1 MAKGRIMN
9 QPADFKQLGI
19 NPTQVEAWEDGRR
32 DNDQAGHA
40 EIWYFDC
47 SFDDKSTLVLGFRPK
62 SVAQVDQAGDNPNI
76 AINYSNATGKPFY
89 DYRLYD
95 VSNTAT
101 SKTSA
106 DIKWGPNSMVGQDW
120 QSYDV
125 HVEPEADQEIVM
137 DGMRSVEHQSAMDL
151 HFEAQVA
158 PFRPGTGYI
167 AFGDHDDYYYNF
179 ICITKLTV
187 SGTVTIDGEQK
198 EVTGSAYYNH
208 QWFNISPINAFHH
221 WVWGRQNIG
230 KYNVL
235 IYDMVGADQFGQPQ
249 IPLMTIDDNQGNRIF
264 ENTSA
269 ANTRVEIL
277 DTYVQATTGK
287 TVPKTIHYS
296 FNQKDV
302 KVDYTISEPQEIKLI
317 DIYGT
322 SPVPAQ
328 QHFDQLGLQPTY
340 TRYLAKTRLQITR
353 DGVSETIDGE
363 MLYEI
368 NFAAKTL

>member
-19 NPTQVEAWEDGRR
+19 NPNQIEAWEDGRR

-62 SVAQVDQAGDNPNI
+62 SVAQVDQSGDNPNI
-76 AINYSNATGKPFY
+76 AINYSNASGKPFY

-95 VSNTAT
+95 VANTAT

-106 DIKWGPNSMVGQDW
+106 NLKWGPNSLIGQNW

-125 HVEPEADQEIVM
+125 HVEPEADQEVVM
-137 DGMRSVEHQSAMDL
+137 DGMHSVQHQTAIDL
-151 HFEAQVA
+151 HFDAQVA

-167 AFGDHDDYYYNF
+167 AFGDQDDYYYNF

-187 SGTVTIDGEQK
+187 RGTITIDGEQK

-249 IPLMTIDDNQGNRIF
+249 IPLMTIDDNQGKRIF

-269 ANTRVEIL
+269 ANTQVEIL
-277 DTYVQATTGK
+277 ETYVQPETGK
-287 TVPKTIHYS
+287 TVPKTIKYT
-296 FNQKDV
+296 FNQKEIQV
-302 KVDYTISEPQEIKLI
+302 EYLISDPKEIKLI

-322 SPVPAQ
+322 SPAPAQ
-328 QHFDQLGLQPTY
+328 QQFDKLGLQPTY
-340 TRYLAKTRLQITR
+340 TRYLAKTQLKIIR
-353 DGVSETIDGE
+353 DGDCETIDGE